1 VHRIIVLAIV
11 TVLMAAAGSHA
22 LRGARHEV
30 SAAHTAVSLL
40 RCDSDALD
48 QYDPGS
54 PTASA
59 DPTAPCAGVARRLQ
73 AETGAGEAAV
83 APAAPGQ

>member
-1 VHRIIVLAIV
+1 MHRIIVLAIV
-11 TVLMAAAGSHA
+11 AVLMAVAGTHA
-22 LRGARHEV
+22 LRSARHAV
-30 SAAHTAVSLL
+30 TAAHTAANLL
-40 RCDSDALD
+40 QCDSDALD

-59 DPTAPCAGVARRLQ
+59 DPTAPCAAIAQRLQ